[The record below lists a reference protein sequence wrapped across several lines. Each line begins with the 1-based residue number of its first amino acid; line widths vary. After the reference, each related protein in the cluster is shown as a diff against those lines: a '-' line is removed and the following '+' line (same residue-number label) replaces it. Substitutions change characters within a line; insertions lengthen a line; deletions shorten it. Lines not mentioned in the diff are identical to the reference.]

1 MDGTTPPAPSRSA
14 LRTLGEGI
22 LLMVVLFALL
32 LAICFGLIAAVVHA
46 IAFAIGASAPDLRW
60 ITSLFVVPLAYGLS
74 LLIWVPRMNVRAP
87 DHPLLVRRTAEVMFV
102 AGMIGFGLLLKRL

>member
-1 MDGTTPPAPSRSA
+1 MDASPRSTPSRSA

-22 LLMVVLFALL
+22 LLLAVLFAVL
-32 LAICFGLIAAVVHA
+32 LAVCFGLTAAVVHA
-46 IAFAIGASAPDLRW
+46 IAFAIGATAPDLRW

-74 LLIWVPRMNVRAP
+74 LLIWVPRMNLRAP
-87 DHPLLVRRTAEVMFV
+87 DHPLLVRRTAEVMFI